1 MRASWRR
8 KASIAQPPAWSA
20 GAAHAPSP
28 MEDLLRALASK
39 LRSRRQSQPVSAR
52 LTLFVREKVNE
63 QLEKDTDYRCHGDRR
78 GSIRKRKRSF
88 AGKLARRNPRDRRK
102 SRERGHDPA
111 GIPRLCGQR
120 SEEHKSELQSLMRI
134 SYAVF
139 RL

>member
-1 MRASWRR
+1 
-8 KASIAQPPAWSA
+8 
-20 GAAHAPSP
+20 

-88 AGKLARRNPRDRRK
+88 AGKLARSNPRDSRK
-102 SRERGHDPA
+102 SRERGH
-111 GIPRLCGQR
+111 R
-120 SEEHKSELQSLMRI
+120 SGESRVGKECVSTVRKRWT
-134 SYAVF
+134 AKP
-139 RL
+139 

>member
-1 MRASWRR
+1 
-8 KASIAQPPAWSA
+8 
-20 GAAHAPSP
+20 

-111 GIPRLCGQR
+111 VIPRDR
-120 SEEHKSELQSLMRI
+120 KST
-134 SYAVF
+134 
-139 RL
+139 RLNSSH